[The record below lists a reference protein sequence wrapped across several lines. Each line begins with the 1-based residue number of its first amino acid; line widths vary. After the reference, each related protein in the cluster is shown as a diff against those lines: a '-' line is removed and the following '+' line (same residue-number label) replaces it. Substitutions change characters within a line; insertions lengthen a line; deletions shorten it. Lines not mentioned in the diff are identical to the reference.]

1 MERWVQI
8 AKRADFKQIAQ
19 QYNITPVLARLM
31 VNRGVNEPEQIKRY
45 LYGTPTDL
53 YDPHQMK
60 DCLS

>member
-45 LYGTPTDL
+45 L
-53 YDPHQMK
+53 
-60 DCLS
+60 